1 MEGDFMNCAGRLQ
14 KDCKKEVHG
23 TQRLIV
29 SNPAIRQKEIAER
42 LSLSARTISTCVTV
56 LKEYCIKRAGGYTY
70 GHWEAKY
77 NDIKY
82 NLPVGCRKTCR
93 FRENGK

>member
-1 MEGDFMNCAGRLQ
+1 MNCAGRLQ

-56 LKEYCIKRAGGYTY
+56 LKEYS
-70 GHWEAKY
+70 
-77 NDIKY
+77 
-82 NLPVGCRKTCR
+82 
-93 FRENGK
+93 